1 MIVSNY
7 TKLFSIEF
15 LHEAYRDKADIIRDI
30 NIIPDENTTQ
40 ILNGRRLFYKFDLNT
55 LNCFVQTIAS
65 IDTSG
70 GTLKVTTENK
80 PLINF
85 DENSNLNFRLTINS
99 GHFIDNSN
107 LRLFETKK
115 KIFTFSNN
123 SGNKQNM
130 QFFLSKNIPLY
141 NAAENYITGMLVVDG
156 ADNLFE
162 AIRESKAT
170 DAHDTTENQF
180 WKDVTDFIQY
190 VSQRDLVSDSENE
203 KCFAKITISFQ
214 KNLANDFSLLKKS
227 INPIEDNSIKGKDY
241 LIHFKNNEAN

>member
-15 LHEAYRDKADIIRDI
+15 LHEAYRDAADIMRDI
-30 NIIPDENTTQ
+30 KIIPDENTTQ
-40 ILNGRRLFYKFDLNT
+40 IMNGSRLFYKFDLNT

-70 GTLKVTTENK
+70 GTFKVTAVNK

-85 DENSNLNFRLTINS
+85 DENAHLSYRITINS
-99 GHFIDNSN
+99 DHFINNSN
-107 LRLFETKK
+107 LRLFNSKN

-123 SGNKQNM
+123 SGNKQNTL
-130 QFFLSKNIPLY
+130 FYLSKNIPLY
-141 NAAENYITGMLVVDG
+141 NAAENYQAGMLVVDS

-162 AIRESKAT
+162 AIKESKAT

-203 KCFAKITISFQ
+203 RCFAKITISFQ
-214 KNLANDFSLLKKS
+214 KNLVNDFSLLKKS
-227 INPIEDNSIKGKDY
+227 IDPVEDNTIKGKDY
-241 LIHFKNNEAN
+241 IIHFKNNEAN